1 MLISVVQID
10 PRDFA
15 KKMDVDLNVKQE
27 VINNISS
34 NLQHLCGMFKEIS
47 MDMNQRHQS
56 HWVLSTST

>member
-10 PRDFA
+10 PRGFA
-15 KKMDVDLNVKQE
+15 KKIDVDLNVKQE

-47 MDMNQRHQS
+47 TRNMFYKGHLIRA
-56 HWVLSTST
+56 T